1 MRSDLIFSEQGFKR
15 EPAAESEV
23 GAESGQTADAVT
35 SQIADSL
42 SSSDDEEG
50 DKSRNR
56 QSDVVYDFDVMM
68 QKKREENYR
77 RRKRKNTDI
86 INDSDDMIA
95 DMITQMKQAAD
106 DDFEYN
112 KVRRPATCKLKLLSR
127 IEDPLRKIDLREAL
141 LDSGILSV
149 ITDWLTPLPDR
160 SLPNIRVREVMMQ
173 VLLDVSCL
181 ICRTRALR
189 LFSPASLTSPTR
201 TG

>member
-1 MRSDLIFSEQGFKR
+1 M
-15 EPAAESEV
+15 P
-23 GAESGQTADAVT
+23 DA
-35 SQIADSL
+35 S
-42 SSSDDEEG
+42 SSSDDDEDEK
-50 DKSRNR
+50 DRNR
-56 QSDVVYDFDVMM
+56 GSDLVYDFDVMM
-68 QKKREENYR
+68 QKKREENHK

-86 INDSDDMIA
+86 INDSDDLIA

-160 SLPNIRVREVMMQ
+160 SLPNIRVREVMIQ
-173 VLLDVSCL
+173 VLLDVSL
-181 ICRTRALR
+181 LLTDVPLASHSP
-189 LFSPASLTSPTR
+189 FSHSSTSQTQ
-201 TG
+201 TD